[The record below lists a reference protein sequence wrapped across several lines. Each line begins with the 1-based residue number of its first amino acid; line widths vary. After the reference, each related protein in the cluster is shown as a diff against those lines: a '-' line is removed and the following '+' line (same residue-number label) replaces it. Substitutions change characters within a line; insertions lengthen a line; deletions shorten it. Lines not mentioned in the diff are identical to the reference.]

1 MRPRAIDTYRLTHA
15 SLEPG
20 LRQPR
25 WLQWPGVGLL
35 AFCLLIVAVGTTV
48 LGNTAD
54 NRATRA
60 RQQALQA
67 EVERLRTEL
76 AVEHATRDE
85 VERQA
90 ARLNDQVAELSRQV
104 QFLSARAGDGAGRE
118 KRQP

>member
-1 MRPRAIDTYRLTHA
+1 MKRRAVDTHWLTHA

-25 WLQWPGVGLL
+25 RLQWPGAGLFAAGLL
-35 AFCLLIVAVGTTV
+35 LGAVGAMV
-48 LGNTAD
+48 IGNTAD
-54 NRATRA
+54 TATAQA

-85 VERQA
+85 LERQA
-90 ARLNDQVAELSRQV
+90 VGLNEQVAELSRQV
-104 QFLSARAGDGAGRE
+104 QFLSARGADGADRSGQ
-118 KRQP
+118 QP